1 MKINLDS
8 SNPAADNAGHS
19 SGDMGDN
26 SGYKPGCAPRHTAG
40 TKTGGNTGS
49 RQRVCDSLV
58 VMPESEFRS
67 LCDDTGITAAAY
79 FDRTRSESGA
89 AVSAN

>member
-8 SNPAADNAGHS
+8 SNPAADNAAT
-19 SGDMGDN
+19 
-26 SGYKPGCAPRHTAG
+26 KTG

-67 LCDDTGITAAAY
+67 LCDDTGITTAAY

-89 AVSAN
+89 ASAN